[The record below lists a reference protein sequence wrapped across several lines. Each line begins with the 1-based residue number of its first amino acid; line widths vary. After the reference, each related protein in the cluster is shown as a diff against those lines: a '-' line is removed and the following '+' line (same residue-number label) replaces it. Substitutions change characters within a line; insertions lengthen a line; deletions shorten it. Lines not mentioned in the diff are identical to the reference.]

1 MRSVLASLLAA
12 SVALGAPRVASAAPA
27 NSASVDD
34 RLQREQ
40 QAEVD
45 AAIEAWARGD
55 WSQVRARLE
64 PMLQGGRSLEDR
76 LLTETALRY
85 LADATLQDPNLGVDL
100 RKQLAAG
107 YIDRLLEADPNWRP
121 PEATHGT
128 EFENLVNKKREKRD
142 RDRLDVCEAQAVGCQ
157 ADLEDLQVRHL
168 KLERDYTKLKQD
180 FGQQEIEIREKV
192 ARNRAIALLPF
203 GIGHFYNGNTALGAS
218 FLAGEA
224 AVGATGLALLIT
236 RIQGCERVDNPD
248 AQETIRCDTSSAGK
262 SQDQWVLHRN
272 AETFF
277 GYAFITLLVVDIVI
291 AQILFE
297 PYRTET
303 TRRIKRD
310 DLERESGDS
319 AAGEEP
325 KRPRRNRKQAR
336 GTLRPRPMPTLLRG
350 GAGFGVSLR
359 F

>member
-1 MRSVLASLLAA
+1 MRSVLVSLLAA

-27 NSASVDD
+27 KTESAEDQ
-34 RLQREQ
+34 LQYEQ

-64 PMLQGGRSLEDR
+64 PMLQGGRSLEDP

-85 LADATLQDPNLGVDL
+85 LADATLQDPNIGLDL
-100 RKQLAAG
+100 RKQLAGG
-107 YIDRLLEADPNWRP
+107 YVDRLLDADPDWRP

-128 EFENLVNKKREKRD
+128 EFENLVADKREKRD

-157 ADLEDLQVRHL
+157 ADLEDLQVRHKQL
-168 KLERDYTKLKQD
+168 KKNYVDLEENFGKQ
-180 FGQQEIEIREKV
+180 EVEIREIV
-192 ARNRAIALLPF
+192 ARNRAIALVPF
-203 GIGHFYNGNTALGAS
+203 GVGHFYNGNTALGAT
-218 FLAGEA
+218 FLAAEA

-291 AQILFE
+291 AQILFD
-297 PYRTET
+297 PYRVET
-303 TRRIKRD
+303 TRRVTRD
-310 DLERESGDS
+310 ELERES

-325 KRPRRNRKQAR
+325 KRPRRNRKQAH
-336 GTLRPRPMPTLLRG
+336 GTLRPRPIPTLLRG